1 MFKPRYFK
9 PRYVAKSNKKRKYAR
24 KRQSANV
31 AVSRSLYSA
40 YSAPRSLSQ
49 TTQYAVRRMY
59 NFGAIASSSVFGDG
73 LAFFILQSL
82 PDYTEFT
89 ALYDQYRVDK
99 LVVHFIPNANVIDH
113 SSSNLDS
120 GTLLT
125 AVDFD
130 GGATGLT
137 LTQFLSYESSQ
148 IHAHCV
154 PAKITIQ
161 PRAELAAVNTGGTT
175 VSSGL
180 PNNAN
185 IWYDCSNTTV
195 PFYGVRYATTAEA
208 AATGYHTYYN
218 IWVEAFVTF
227 KSTR

>member
-1 MFKPRYFK
+1 MFKPRYR
-9 PRYVAKSNKKRKYAR
+9 PYATKSHKKRKYAR

-31 AVSRSLYSA
+31 AASRSLYSA
-40 YSAPRSLSQ
+40 YSAPRALSQ
-49 TTQYAVRRMY
+49 TTQYPVRRMIEW
-59 NFGAIASSSVFGDG
+59 GAIASSASFGDG

-99 LVVHFIPNANVIDH
+99 LVMHFIPNATIIDH

-148 IHAHCV
+148 VHKHCV
-154 PAKITIQ
+154 PVKITVQ
-161 PRAELAAVNTGGTT
+161 PRAEFATINNSAVT
-175 VSSGL
+175 VASGL
-180 PNNAN
+180 TNSAN

-208 AATGYHTYYN
+208 TVTGYHTYYK
-218 IWVEAFVTF
+218 IWMEAFVTF

>member
-1 MFKPRYFK
+1 MFKPRYR
-9 PRYVAKSNKKRKYAR
+9 PYAKSNKKRKYAR

-31 AVSRSLYSA
+31 ARSRALYSS
-40 YSAPRSLSQ
+40 YTAPRSLSQ
-49 TTQYAVRRMY
+49 TTQYPVRRMY

-82 PDYTEFT
+82 PDYSEFT

-99 LVVHFIPNANVIDH
+99 LVVHFIPNATIIDH
-113 SSSNLDS
+113 ASSNLDS

-137 LTQFLSYESSQ
+137 QLQFLSYESAQ
-148 IHAHCV
+148 IHPHCV

-161 PRAELAAVNTGGTT
+161 PRSELAALNTSPAT
-175 VSSGL
+175 VAAVM

-185 IWYDCSNTTV
+185 MWYDCSNTTV

-208 AATGYHTYYN
+208 SATGYHTYYN

-227 KSTR
+227 KNTR